1 MCKLIPY
8 LRHVACCALLAAG
21 LPAWAQPLLTEGRF
35 GQTFVARDCPL
46 QAAPREDYRL
56 LPLTVECWARLH
68 SKRSYNILI
77 ANEPKAS
84 GTHWELYT
92 HVGSGFPAVYF
103 PGNTPADV
111 SCPVDITDGQW
122 HHLAFVADGRT
133 VRLYLDGQLRAEVP
147 VQHSGAPTVTGPIAF
162 GQLAEG
168 GLGCDGLVDEVRLT
182 RGVRETRS
190 LPGTAFT
197 ADGQTIGLWHFEHP
211 ADGRTFAD
219 SSPLANHAVD
229 PLADAPFRKPRW
241 APGSRVPLPPEPDPA
256 ALRQELAEAL
266 GGLRLRTPR
275 PAAATRDGILRDW
288 EEQWFYLRRQLSGA
302 DPLPAGAADQ
312 VHDRHALV
320 FPTDLD
326 PLGVVL
332 RRTAALVEHLRGL
345 GVDVAALAADLHSL
359 KAAADTAPADD
370 TLQRH
375 ALFLAACSLSREAA
389 FANPLLDFERIL
401 FVARGVYAGS
411 RKTGPMVTADN
422 QGQHFATQYYGFN
435 SIPGGGLYTVRDFRT
450 DPVVEDVLRN
460 SVVTN
465 GRLAGQRLQG
475 GGFLS
480 PDLSYDG
487 QTILFSWTACREQRW
502 EWTPNTA
509 FHIFRVGVDGS
520 GLTQLTDGPY
530 DDFDPCF
537 LPNGRVAFISER
549 RGGYI
554 RCFLGL
560 DVPQHTLHSM
570 CLDGSDLLPL
580 SFFETSEWHPSVNND
595 GMLVYTRWD
604 YVDRENC
611 LGSNIW
617 TCTPDGRDARAPHG
631 NYPYPWHTF
640 PDNTAG
646 DSRLG
651 RPYTEMNIR
660 AIPGSHR
667 YLATAA
673 PHHGEAF
680 GSLVILD
687 LRLPDD
693 GAMSQ
698 LRRVTPYVPFPETEY
713 PARSQY
719 PYGTAWPLS
728 EDFYLCNWWENLY
741 LLDRY
746 GNQTLLCENS
756 LVFGE
761 TNWHMRLID
770 PIPVRP
776 RPAPPAMP
784 TLTNEGENAR
794 PGAPFATI
802 SVLNVYNSDLPFP
815 PGTRIRYLRVL
826 QNILKCNPQMGQPM
840 IGYQE
845 ESTPRVPLGI
855 VPVEDDGSAYFE
867 APVERELIFQ
877 VLDENHMAVQ
887 SMRSVAYVHRGE
899 NLTCLGCHETKEQAP
914 PLRRYPLALRRAPS
928 RLEPEVGPV
937 EPITYYRLVKPVF
950 ERTCLP
956 CHRQSGKGLQD
967 MSYPALEP
975 HAFYFAGG
983 MSGTTVK
990 PIHGG
995 SRTIPGRFGARYCRL
1010 GQALLDETHRGKVPQ
1025 EDFRRVVL
1033 WLDANSLRLGAFH
1046 DEEAQVRGEV
1056 VWPTLDVDP
1065 ANPQGLERLVRR

>member
-1 MCKLIPY
+1 M
-8 LRHVACCALLAAG
+8 
-21 LPAWAQPLLTEGRF
+21 LTEGRF
-35 GQTFVARDCPL
+35 GQTFLASEFPL
-46 QAAPREDYRL
+46 QVAPREEYRL
-56 LPLTVECWARLH
+56 LPLTVECWARLD
-68 SKRSYNILI
+68 SKQRYNILV
-77 ANEPKAS
+77 ANEPKVS

-92 HVGSGFPAVYF
+92 HIDSGFPAVYF
-103 PGNTPADV
+103 PDNTPPDV
-111 SCPVDITDGQW
+111 VCPMDITDGQW
-122 HHLAFVADGRT
+122 HHLAFVADGAR
-133 VRLYLDGQLRAEVP
+133 VRLYLDGQLGADVAVRHGGAAPVP
-147 VQHSGAPTVTGPIAF
+147 GPLAF

-182 RGVRETRS
+182 RGVREVKGVPEAP
-190 LPGTAFT
+190 LA
-197 ADGQTIGLWHFEHP
+197 ADERTIGLWHFEAP
-211 ADGRTFAD
+211 ADGRFFAD
-219 SSPLANHAVD
+219 ASVLANHAVD

-241 APGSRVPLPPEPDPA
+241 APGSRVAMPPEPDLA
-256 ALRQELAEAL
+256 AVRRQLADALRAL
-266 GGLRLRTPR
+266 GLRTPR
-275 PAAATRDGILRDW
+275 VAGSTRDGVLRVW
-288 EEQWFYLRRQLSGA
+288 EEQWFSLQRQLSGE
-302 DPLPAGAADQ
+302 DPLPPGAAQQ
-312 VHDRHALV
+312 VYDRQALV
-320 FPTDLD
+320 FGEDGD
-326 PLGVVL
+326 PLGVTL
-332 RRTAALVEHLRGL
+332 RRTAALVDHLRRA
-345 GVDVAALAADLHSL
+345 GVEVETIAEDLRVLRSAAES
-359 KAAADTAPADD
+359 TP
-370 TLQRH
+370 TGESTRRH
-375 ALFLAACSLSREAA
+375 GLFLAACALSREVA
-389 FANPLLDFERIL
+389 FANPVLDFDRIL
-401 FVARGVYAGS
+401 FVARSVYAGS
-411 RKTGPMVTADN
+411 RKTGPVVTADN

-435 SIPGGGLYTVRDFRT
+435 SIPGGGLYAVRDFRT
-450 DPVVEDVLRN
+450 EPVVEDILGD
-460 SVVTN
+460 SVVAN

-480 PDLSYDG
+480 PELSHDG
-487 QTILFSWTACREQRW
+487 RTILFSWTACREQQW
-502 EWTPNTA
+502 KWTPDTT
-509 FHIFRVGVDGS
+509 FHIFRVAVDGS

-530 DDFDPCF
+530 NDFDACF
-537 LPNGRVAFISER
+537 LPNGRIAFISER

-554 RCFLGL
+554 RCFSGL
-560 DVPQHTLHSM
+560 DVPQHSLHSM
-570 CLDGSDLLPL
+570 RLDGTDLLPL

-640 PDNTAG
+640 ADNTAV
-646 DSRLG
+646 DSRHG
-651 RPYTEMNIR
+651 RPYTEMSIR

-680 GSLVILD
+680 GSLVVLD

-693 GAMSQ
+693 GGMSQ
-698 LRRVTPYVPFPETEY
+698 LQRVTPYVPFPETEY

-719 PYGTAWPLS
+719 PYGTAWPLN

-746 GNQTLLCENS
+746 GNQTLLCEND

-761 TNWHMRLID
+761 INWNMRLID
-770 PIPVRP
+770 PIPLRP
-776 RPAPPAMP
+776 RPVPPALP
-784 TLTNEGENAR
+784 VLTNEGDAAR
-794 PGAPFATI
+794 PNAPFATI

-826 QNILKCNPQMGQPM
+826 QNILKLNPQMGQPM

-845 ESTPRVPLGI
+845 ESTPRIPLGI
-855 VPVEDDGSAYFE
+855 VPVEEDGSAYFE

-877 VLDENHMAVQ
+877 ALDENQMAVQ

-914 PLRRYPLALRRAPS
+914 PLRGYPLALRRAPS

-950 ERTCLP
+950 ERTCLT
-956 CHRQSGKGLQD
+956 CHRQTGKGLQD
-967 MSYPALEP
+967 MGYTALEP
-975 HAFYFAGG
+975 YAFYFAGG

-995 SRTIPGRFGARYCRL
+995 SRTIPGRFGARNSRI
-1010 GQALLDETHRGKVPQ
+1010 GQALLDETHRGKVPLA
-1025 EDFRRVVL
+1025 DFRRVVL

-1046 DEEAQVRGEV
+1046 DEEAQMRGEV
-1056 VWPTLDVDP
+1056 IWPTLDVDP
-1065 ANPQGLERLVRR
+1065 TNPQGLERLMRRRAPQAQHP